1 MQTIRLNADPIH
13 QILRRCGNYDH
24 AALLMIVYDI
34 LKLSRNSVYVI
45 LKNKELKG
53 YQEGRVWKV
62 PKQAVIQYIKKK
74 SGLM

>member
-1 MQTIRLNADPIH
+1 MMLEQYEDVLEME
-13 QILRRCGNYDH
+13 QVC
-24 AALLMIVYDI
+24 DI

-53 YQEGRVWKV
+53 CQEGRVWKV

>member
-1 MQTIRLNADPIH
+1 MMPEQYEDVLEME
-13 QILRRCGNYDH
+13 QVC
-24 AALLMIVYDI
+24 DI

-62 PKQAVIQYIKKK
+62 PKQAVIQYIKKR

>member
-1 MQTIRLNADPIH
+1 MMLEQYEDVLEME
-13 QILRRCGNYDH
+13 QVC
-24 AALLMIVYDI
+24 DI
-34 LKLSRNSVYVI
+34 LKLNRNSVYVI